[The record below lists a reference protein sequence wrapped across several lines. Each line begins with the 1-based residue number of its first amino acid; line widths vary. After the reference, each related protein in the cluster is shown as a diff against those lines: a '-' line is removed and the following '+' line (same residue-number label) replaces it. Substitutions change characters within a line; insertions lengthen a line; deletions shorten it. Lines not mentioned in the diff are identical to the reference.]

1 MMRAVGPEGLEI
13 TGLTARGRRQFSEQ
27 SKARLVAACFRP
39 GVSVA
44 RMALDHELNA
54 NLLRRWIK
62 DHLAGAAASGSGV
75 PVPWND
81 TGAFVRVEAKD
92 KQAATFA
99 ERVLPAGADAACARL
114 SAEMPNGVRLALEG
128 RDPQMLAAMID
139 ALRRI

>member
-1 MMRAVGPEGLEI
+1 MMTRVGVEGLEI
-13 TGLTARGRRQFSEQ
+13 TGITAHGRRLFSVE
-27 SKARLVAACFRP
+27 SKARLVAACLRP
-39 GVSVA
+39 GVSVS

-62 DHLAGAAASGSGV
+62 DYLAGAAASDSGV

-81 TGAFVRVEAKD
+81 TGAFVRVETKE

-99 ERVLPAGADAACARL
+99 ERVLPVGTDAACARL
-114 SAEMPNGVRLALEG
+114 SIEMPNGVRLALEG
-128 RDPQMLAAMID
+128 GDPQMLATMID